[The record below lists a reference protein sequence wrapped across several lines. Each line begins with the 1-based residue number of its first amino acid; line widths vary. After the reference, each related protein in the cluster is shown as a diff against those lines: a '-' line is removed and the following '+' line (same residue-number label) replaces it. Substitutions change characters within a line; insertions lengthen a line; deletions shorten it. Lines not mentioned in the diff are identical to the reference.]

1 MELNFLMKSLMNP
14 ERWNRVWR
22 TAKQAIWG
30 LVGSSA
36 VAVVVTTTDIAKVE
50 FGNEI
55 WWPVAT
61 AGLTALAAAVRNFFD
76 SKKD

>member
-1 MELNFLMKSLMNP
+1 MKSLMNP

-30 LVGSSA
+30 LVGSTVLA
-36 VAVVVTTTDIAKVE
+36 IIATTTDITKVE
-50 FGNEI
+50 FGNEV

-61 AGLTALAAAVRNFFD
+61 VVLTAVAAAVRNFFD

>member
-1 MELNFLMKSLMNP
+1 MKSLMSP
-14 ERWNRVWR
+14 ERWSRVWR

-30 LVGSSA
+30 LVGSTA
-36 VAVVVTTTDIAKVE
+36 VAVVVTTTDVAKVE